1 MGTLA
6 SELRP
11 VADEVAGAPRVYV
24 DANLPLRA
32 VEMMRH
38 RLHWDV
44 LFVLE
49 HDDLRR
55 ARDAD
60 HYQRAREFGRTL
72 ITFDRDFLDD
82 RRFPPAESPGLI
94 VCSAPDERWLFKLL
108 AYVDRTVFR
117 VADAAAQPLLG
128 RKVVLTIDAFLEAQG
143 AQEA

>member
-11 VADEVAGAPRVYV
+11 VAGDVSGAPRVYV

-38 RLHWDV
+38 TLHWDA

-60 HYQRAREFGRTL
+60 HYQHAREFGRTL
-72 ITFDRDFLDD
+72 ITLDRDFLDD
-82 RRFPPAESPGLI
+82 RHFPPDQSPGLI

-108 AYVDRTVFR
+108 SHVDRAIFR
-117 VADAAAQPLLG
+117 AADATPLPLRG
-128 RKVVLTIDAFLEAQG
+128 RKLVLTIEALVEARG
-143 AQEA
+143 A

>member
-11 VADEVAGAPRVYV
+11 FAGDVSGAPRVYV

-38 RLHWDV
+38 QLHWDV

-60 HYQRAREFGRTL
+60 HYQRALEFGRTL
-72 ITFDRDFLDD
+72 ITLDRDFLDD
-82 RRFPPAESPGLI
+82 RHFPPQQSPGLI

-108 AYVDRTVFR
+108 AHVDRVVFR
-117 VADAAAQPLLG
+117 AAEATARPLLG
-128 RKVVLTIDAFLEAQG
+128 RKLVLTIDALVEARG
-143 AQEA
+143 A

>member
-11 VADEVAGAPRVYV
+11 FAGDLSGAPRVYI

-32 VEMMRH
+32 VELMRH
-38 RLHWDV
+38 ELHWDV

-60 HYQRAREFGRTL
+60 HYQRALEFGRTL
-72 ITFDRDFLDD
+72 ITLDRDFLDD
-82 RRFPPAESPGLI
+82 RRFLPEQSPGVI

-108 AYVDRTVFR
+108 AHVDRTVFR

-128 RKVVLTIDAFLEAQG
+128 RKVVLTIDVLLEARG
-143 AQEA
+143 A

>member
-11 VADEVAGAPRVYV
+11 FAGEVAGAPRVYV

-38 RLHWDV
+38 TLHWDV

-60 HYQRAREFGRTL
+60 HYQQAREFARTL
-72 ITFDRDFLDD
+72 ITLDRDFLDD
-82 RRFPPAESPGLI
+82 RHFPPEQSPGLI

-108 AYVDRTVFR
+108 SHVDRAIFR
-117 VADAAAQPLLG
+117 ATDAAPLPLRG
-128 RKVVLTIDAFLEAQG
+128 RKLVLTIDALVEAQG
-143 AQEA
+143 A

>member
-11 VADEVAGAPRVYV
+11 YAGELAGAPRVYV

-32 VEMMRH
+32 VELMRQT
-38 RLHWDV
+38 LKWDV

-60 HYQRAREFGRTL
+60 HYQRALALGRTL
-72 ITFDRDFLDD
+72 ITLDRDFLDD
-82 RRFPPAESPGLI
+82 RRFPPAHSPGLI
-94 VCSAPDERWLFKLL
+94 VCSAPDERWLFRLL
-108 AYVDRTVFR
+108 AHVDRTILR
-117 VADAAAQPLLG
+117 TADATPAPLVG
-128 RKVVLTIDAFLEAQG
+128 RKLVLTIDALLEVHG
-143 AQEA
+143 A

>member
-6 SELRP
+6 SELGP
-11 VADEVAGAPRVYV
+11 LAADVAGAPRVYV

-38 RLHWDV
+38 ALHWDV

-60 HYQRAREFGRTL
+60 HFQHARALGRTL
-72 ITFDRDFLDD
+72 ITLDRDFLDD
-82 RRFPPAESPGLI
+82 RHFPPEQRPGLI

-108 AYVDRTVFR
+108 GHVDRAIFR
-117 VADAAAQPLLG
+117 AVDATALPLRG
-128 RKVVLTIDAFLEAQG
+128 RKVVLTIDALVEVRG
-143 AQEA
+143 A

>member
-11 VADEVAGAPRVYV
+11 YAGELTGAPRVYV

-38 RLHWDV
+38 QLHWDV

-60 HYQRAREFGRTL
+60 HYQRALEFGRTL
-72 ITFDRDFLDD
+72 ITLDRDFLDD
-82 RRFPPAESPGLI
+82 RRFPPAQSPGLV

-108 AYVDRTVFR
+108 THVDRTMFR
-117 VADAAAQPLLG
+117 AADAAVPPLLG
-128 RKVVLTIDAFLEAQG
+128 RKIALTIDAVLEASD
-143 AQEA
+143 A